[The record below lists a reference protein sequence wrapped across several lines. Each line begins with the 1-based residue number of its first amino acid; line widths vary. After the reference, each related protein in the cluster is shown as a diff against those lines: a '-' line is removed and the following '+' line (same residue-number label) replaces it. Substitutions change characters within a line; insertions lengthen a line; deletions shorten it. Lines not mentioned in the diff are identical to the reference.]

1 MLSSFTVK
9 SFYRKLGRQ
18 YTEFKHL
25 HTICLGSSRSLRYD
39 AKVWPTETKKISRC
53 FGTSFYFYDKSE
65 PKKNAVQL
73 QKEVQNQK
81 SVKIETQKA
90 PSGITVKAETDEDN
104 VVTKVTIQKSEA
116 PAPKPVPPGKY
127 KFSFIFLVDI

>member
-18 YTEFKHL
+18 YTELKHL
-25 HTICLGSSRSLRYD
+25 HTICTRSSRSLRYD
-39 AKVWPTETKKISRC
+39 AKIWPIEPKKLSRC
-53 FGTSFYFYDKSE
+53 FGTSYYFYDKSE
-65 PKKNAVQL
+65 PKKDAVQL
-73 QKEVQNQK
+73 QKETQNQN

-116 PAPKPVPPGKY
+116 PAPKSVPPGKHNIHIY
-127 KFSFIFLVDI
+127 FIS